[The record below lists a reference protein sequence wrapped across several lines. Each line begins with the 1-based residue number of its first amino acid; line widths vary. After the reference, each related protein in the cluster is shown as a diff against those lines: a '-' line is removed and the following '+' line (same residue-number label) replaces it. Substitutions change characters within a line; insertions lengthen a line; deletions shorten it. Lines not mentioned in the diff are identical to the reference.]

1 MKKVIA
7 GMDLHSNNVVIG
19 VMDMD
24 GKRVAS
30 RKLPCELKA
39 VVKFLAPFKKR
50 LEQVAVESTYNWYW
64 CSVLRFSREV
74 FPFGFRWNREVFA
87 SWSAG
92 FLWSLAVEIFRPWQR
107 KRFRYWFREVLP
119 QGVLELTQ
127 ALQGPLATS
136 LLVCQ
141 RQRSA

>member
-24 GKRVAS
+24 GKRVGEKK
-30 RKLPCELKA
+30 RPCELKA

-64 CSVLRFSREV
+64 LWTGCERWTIRWCWPILRRCS
-74 FPFGFRWNREVFA
+74 NTAA
-87 SWSAG
+87 SKVRVTPT
-92 FLWSLAVEIFRPWQR
+92 LLM
-107 KRFRYWFREVLP
+107 
-119 QGVLELTQ
+119 
-127 ALQGPLATS
+127 PLY
-136 LLVCQ
+136 CCI
-141 RQRSA
+141 